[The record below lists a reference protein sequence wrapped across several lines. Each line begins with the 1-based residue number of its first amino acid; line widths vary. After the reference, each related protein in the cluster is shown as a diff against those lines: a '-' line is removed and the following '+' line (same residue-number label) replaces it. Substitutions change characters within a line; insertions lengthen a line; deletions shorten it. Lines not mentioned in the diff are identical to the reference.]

1 MTTPMA
7 NPTGDERRR
16 MVRNRIVQTVR
27 VRPSVPSL
35 DNFDDVTRTINASRS
50 GIYFKAWR
58 DSYFKEMHLLVT
70 YPYSTGPG
78 ALNQEFVGR
87 VVRIDPLPGFRR
99 GIAVE
104 LLMPLQLSAYEPP
117 R

>member
-1 MTTPMA
+1 MA
-7 NPTGDERRR
+7 VGSPDVPVEERRR
-16 MVRNRIVQTVR
+16 KVRSRIVQTIR
-27 VRPSVPSL
+27 VRPSAPL
-35 DNFDDVTRTINASRS
+35 RENFDDVARTLNASRS
-50 GIYFKAWR
+50 GIYFAAWR
-58 DSYFKEMHLLVT
+58 VSYFKDMRLFVT

-87 VVRIDPLPGFRR
+87 VVRIDQLANLRR

-104 LLMPLQLSAYEPP
+104 LLMPIQLSAYEPP